1 MIDYRM
7 PLYIQ
12 LQDMIIKKIE
22 EKEYLPG
29 ELIPSERKMAEMY
42 GVNRMTVKRTINSL
56 VEKGYLYR
64 IHGSGTYVTKS
75 ERVKIN
81 MGFVNEMANAGITA
95 MLKDVGLTVTNH
107 VLGKGEIEAGRF
119 IRGKLGVPF
128 EEPVYGLHRVRQA
141 GDKPIAVEYT
151 YVPRKFFQ
159 DIDEVDF
166 KNVSL
171 YDYME
176 ARNHTP
182 QHFIQNLIVVE
193 AAEKEAG
200 LLGLER
206 GSAIFFMEY
215 IGADSNYN
223 VVEFTESYM
232 NPENIDFQYMVVNA
246 YEN

>member
-1 MIDYRM
+1 M

-42 GVNRMTVKRTINSL
+42 GVNRMTVKRTIKTL

-81 MGFVNEMANAGITA
+81 IGFVNEMVNAGITV
-95 MLKDVGLTVTNH
+95 MLKDVGMTVTNH
-107 VLGKGEIEAGRF
+107 VLGKGDIDAGRF
-119 IRGKLGVPF
+119 ICAKLGLAF
-128 EEPVYGLHRVRQA
+128 DEPVYGLHRVRQT

-151 YVPRKFFQ
+151 YVPKKFFQ
-159 DIDEVDF
+159 DMDDIDF
-166 KNVSL
+166 KDVSL
-171 YDYME
+171 YDYIE
-176 ARNHTP
+176 ARNHMP

-200 LLGLER
+200 LLGLEK

-223 VVEFTESYM
+223 IVEFTESYM
-232 NPENIDFQYMVVNA
+232 NPENIDLQYMVVDS
-246 YEN
+246 Y